1 MKLKVKILIIIL
13 GLSFVLGGFFYF
25 IKSYPKETVVYE
37 TKAVSNNN
45 EERTSPDES
54 KNDEIQEV
62 EVIDNISKEEVKI
75 KDEPIAQIP
84 KEIEEK
90 SKLDIE
96 SHLVSWGFS
105 KSDKRKIDTIILH
118 SSYNAIGGEKYD
130 FNKIVDE
137 YKDYGVAPHY
147 VIDRKG
153 VIYRLV
159 ADNNV
164 AYHAGKSSVP
174 DGRDGVNDFSLG
186 IEIFNTQEDEF
197 TKAQYESTN
206 QLIKFLKDKYPIKY
220 VLGHDQIAPGRKTD
234 PWNINWSKI
243 NK

>member
-1 MKLKVKILIIIL
+1 M
-13 GLSFVLGGFFYF
+13 LGGFFYF
-25 IKSYPKETVVYE
+25 IKSYPKEIVVYE
-37 TKAVSNNN
+37 TKAIFDKD
-45 EERTSPDES
+45 EENIVPGEV
-54 KNDEIQEV
+54 KNDKAQEV
-62 EVIDNISKEEVKI
+62 EVADHIPEEEIKI
-75 KDEPIAQIP
+75 KDEPIEQSPIEA
-84 KEIEEK
+84 EEK
-90 SKLDIE
+90 SEVAIK

-105 KSDKRKIDTIILH
+105 KSDKRSIDTIILH
-118 SSYNAIGGEKYD
+118 SSYNAMGGEKYD
-130 FNKIVDE
+130 FNKIIDE

-164 AYHAGKSSVP
+164 AYHAGESKIP
-174 DGRDGVNDFSLG
+174 DGRGGVNGFSLG

-197 TKAQYESTN
+197 TKAQYEAVN

-234 PWNINWSKI
+234 PWNIDWDKI